1 MASDIMTLY
10 PYMNGR
16 NVPITDAN
24 VLLVPFNGTITFK
37 WGVEQAG
44 TNIPTWY
51 IITANGRWGGQTAD
65 HYPIIGIVD
74 SLPLAYNTYATYA
87 AMVAAAPGL
96 TAVTALAS
104 TASAI
109 TPTYGRVGADY
120 YILIETSDGKVWV
133 PIKTRTAAGTA
144 TIDGVLCN
152 VFTAQLA
159 VANVPTYRGEAMS
172 ADEVFE
178 LCWAANGRHADDWD
192 AIFKLTPAGVELHED
207 IFDRTELNTRVAGEK
222 AFYEDEFVTASQIE
236 AGKNINLWYRDL
248 TGAVPLSSYATVASR
263 AANIII
269 EVQYTVKGALETS
282 SIYFDSST
290 FNDNELVFQD
300 RPEYHDIPE
309 DSILPIKFELTQ
321 GTNVQAYAYNNN
333 LYAIGVDSNPR
344 PMLGLGDE
352 TVNFVEFQNSA
363 TVQFTVTGAYK
374 QIPTPL
380 GTVTRKGITIN
391 ATGLSSYDWDIGA
404 DVGSNITINNG
415 YIVEYNGINNVK
427 TTVSINPFNPAEIIL
442 TIDRP
447 LQIRH
452 NGAAIGGA
460 NTTNINFVDQDVF
473 NQCDPV
479 PWQHARVVVTDREP
493 IVAGNLNGTRD
504 VEHYFPANHG
514 IYSRHW
520 YADYNPASNAR
531 TLGWTGA
538 AVLDSLFVPI
548 YKYETVP
555 AISDS
560 IVNDAAWIH
569 EETFLTPN
577 FNPAIQDNT
586 QDVQVLWPGIYLVD
600 ISIEGIMGLNAP
612 TAINPVVHPSIHA
625 FITCS
630 GAYNNP
636 KNGIFD
642 SIGSFQIRD
651 FVPPGVL
658 PAQYVQVY
666 NSRPWSI
673 RGQSIIQ
680 IGTGG
685 GGGRIK
691 PLLTYNPGT
700 GENRFFFQVCTVSTR
715 IQKLAGLVDFFA
727 PDTTLV
733 HGNYD
738 AVGQQLPA
746 NFHTMDFN
754 GI

>member
-1 MASDIMTLY
+1 MASDIMTLF

-74 SLPLAYNTYATYA
+74 ALPGSFNTYATYA

-104 TASAI
+104 TSSAI
-109 TPTYGRVGADY
+109 NPVYGRVGSDY
-120 YILIETSDGKVWV
+120 YILINTTDGKVWV

-144 TIDGVLCN
+144 TIDGTLCN

-178 LCWAANGRHADDWD
+178 LCWAANGRHADRWD

-222 AFYEDEFVTASQIE
+222 AFYEDEFITASQLE
-236 AGKNINLWYRDL
+236 AGKNVLFWHRDL
-248 TGAVPLSSYATVASR
+248 TGAVPFGVNYPTVPANG
-263 AANIII
+263 ANIII
-269 EVQYTVKGALETS
+269 EVSYTVKGALETS
-282 SIYFDSST
+282 SIYYDSTT
-290 FNDNELVFQD
+290 FSDTELVFQD
-300 RPEYHDIPE
+300 RAEFHDLPE
-309 DSILPIKFELTQ
+309 DSLLPIKFELTQ
-321 GTNVQAYAYNNN
+321 GTNIQAYAYNNN
-333 LYAIGVDSNPR
+333 LYVIGNVDLNLR

-352 TVNFVEFQNSA
+352 TVNFIQFENSS
-363 TVQFTVTGAYK
+363 TVQFSLSGAYK

-380 GTVTRKGITIN
+380 GTVTRKGITVSAVGVAN
-391 ATGLSSYDWDIGA
+391 YDWDLGA
-404 DVGSNITINNG
+404 DVGSNVTINKG
-415 YIVEYNGINNVK
+415 YIVEFNGANNVE
-427 TTVSINPFNPAEIIL
+427 TTISTDPLNPFEITL
-442 TIDRP
+442 LIDRP
-447 LQIRH
+447 LRIRH
-452 NGAAIGGA
+452 NNVIVGAAD
-460 NTTNINFVDQDVF
+460 TTDIAFIDNNIEQE
-473 NQCDPV
+473 CDPV
-479 PWQHARVVVTDREP
+479 PWQHARVRITDRQP
-493 IVAGNLNGTRD
+493 DGWNGRRD
-504 VEHYFPANHG
+504 VEHFFPANHG

-520 YADYNPASNAR
+520 YADYNALSNAR

-538 AVLDSLFVPI
+538 AVLGSLFVPI
-548 YKYETVP
+548 NNYEGVP
-555 AISDS
+555 TIADSIISDT
-560 IVNDAAWIH
+560 AWIH
-569 EETFLTPN
+569 EETSPTAN
-577 FNPAIQDNT
+577 FNPAIQANT
-586 QDVQVLWPGIYLVD
+586 YDVQVTWPGVYLVD
-600 ISIEGIMGLNAP
+600 ISIEGIMGLNA
-612 TAINPVVHPSIHA
+612 TSNIAPVVHPSVHA

-636 KNGIFD
+636 RNGIFD
-642 SIGSFQIRD
+642 SIGSFQIFD
-651 FVPPGVL
+651 YCPI
-658 PAQYVQVY
+658 PANFNIYSQVF

-680 IGTGG
+680 VGTGG

-727 PDTTLV
+727 PGTTLV

-746 NFHTMDFN
+746 NFHTMNFN